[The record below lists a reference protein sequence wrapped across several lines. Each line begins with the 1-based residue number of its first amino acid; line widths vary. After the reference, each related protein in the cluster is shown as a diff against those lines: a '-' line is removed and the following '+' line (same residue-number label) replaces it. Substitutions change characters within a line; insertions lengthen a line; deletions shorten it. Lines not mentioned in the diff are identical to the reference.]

1 MLGWEKGLLE
11 KRWNISTH
19 KTGTGSIV
27 EAQILPVFFFY
38 ICIFKICGA
47 NVLPLSRLGIL
58 NAAFMIPC

>member
-38 ICIFKICGA
+38 FQNLWCQCSSTK
-47 NVLPLSRLGIL
+47 
-58 NAAFMIPC
+58 